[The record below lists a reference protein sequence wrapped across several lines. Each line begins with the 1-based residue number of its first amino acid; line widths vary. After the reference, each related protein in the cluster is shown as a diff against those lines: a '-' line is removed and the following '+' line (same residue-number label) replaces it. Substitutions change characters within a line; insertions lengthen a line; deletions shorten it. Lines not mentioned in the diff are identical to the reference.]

1 MFSFLIFLT
10 SQLNE
15 FISEGKFTMP
25 DNKLK
30 IDSLLPQFNLL
41 GTDGNSYS
49 SEGFKN
55 KNILI
60 VIFSCNH
67 CPYVQAYE
75 ERMIDLQKEFKD
87 RGVQIVA
94 INSNDDS
101 KYPEDSFDEM
111 KKRAVERKFNF
122 PYLRDETQ
130 KIAKAFGASHTPQ
143 IFLFNKERKLKY
155 EGKIDDNWQEPDRV
169 QNHYLRDAITE
180 VLDEREVSIPETFSI
195 GCTIKWKE
203 MF

>member
-1 MFSFLIFLT
+1 
-10 SQLNE
+10 
-15 FISEGKFTMP
+15 MP

-30 IDSLLPQFNLL
+30 IDSLLPQFNLS

>member
-1 MFSFLIFLT
+1 
-10 SQLNE
+10 
-15 FISEGKFTMP
+15 MP

-30 IDSLLPQFNLL
+30 IDSLLPQFNLP

-55 KNILI
+55 KNIMI

-75 ERMIDLQKEFKD
+75 ERMINLQKEFKD

-94 INSNDDS
+94 INSNYDS

-203 MF
+203 ML

>member
-1 MFSFLIFLT
+1 
-10 SQLNE
+10 
-15 FISEGKFTMP
+15 MP

-30 IDSLLPQFNLL
+30 IDSLLPQFNLP

-203 MF
+203 ML

>member
-1 MFSFLIFLT
+1 
-10 SQLNE
+10 
-15 FISEGKFTMP
+15 MP

-30 IDSLLPQFNLL
+30 IDSLLPQFNLP

-94 INSNDDS
+94 INSNYDS

-203 MF
+203 ML